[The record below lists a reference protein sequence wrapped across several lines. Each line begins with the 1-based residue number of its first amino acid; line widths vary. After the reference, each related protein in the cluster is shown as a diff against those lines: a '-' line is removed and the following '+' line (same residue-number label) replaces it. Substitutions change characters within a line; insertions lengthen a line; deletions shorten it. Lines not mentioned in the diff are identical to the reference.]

1 MLVLVTGAT
10 GFIGGNVARTLLD
23 RGYQVRALARK
34 DSNTL
39 ALEGTNTEVVYGDLL
54 DRESLARALQGCR
67 ALVHCAALYSYW
79 VRDPKRIYE
88 ANVMGTKLVLEEALK
103 AGVERCVY
111 TSTVS
116 TVHIPAG
123 GVGTEDDWPVED
135 EMVGHYKK
143 SKHRAELVAS
153 DMVRQG
159 LPVVVVNPTAPV
171 GPWDVKPTPT
181 GRMVLNFI
189 RRRMPAYISTGM
201 NVVDVEDVAAGHV
214 LALEKGMPGERYI
227 LGNQNLSLRQIFK
240 LLERTSGVSA
250 PRWKLPMW
258 LPIGAGYI
266 DNFVEGKLLRREP
279 SIPLEGL
286 KVARK
291 PVYVRG
297 DKAVR
302 ELGMPQS
309 SVEGALEKAVNWFRS
324 YNYA

>member
-1 MLVLVTGAT
+1 
-10 GFIGGNVARTLLD
+10 
-23 RGYQVRALARK
+23 
-34 DSNTL
+34 
-39 ALEGTNTEVVYGDLL
+39 
-54 DRESLARALQGCR
+54 
-67 ALVHCAALYSYW
+67 
-79 VRDPKRIYE
+79 
-88 ANVMGTKLVLEEALK
+88 
-103 AGVERCVY
+103 
-111 TSTVS
+111 
-116 TVHIPAG
+116 
-123 GVGTEDDWPVED
+123 
-135 EMVGHYKK
+135 MVGHYKK

-153 DMVRQG
+153 AMVRQG

-189 RRRMPAYISTGM
+189 RKRIPAYISTGM
-201 NVVDVEDVAAGHV
+201 NVVDVEDVATGHV
-214 LALEKGMPGERYI
+214 LALERGVPGQRYI
-227 LGNQNLSLRQIFK
+227 LGNQNLTLSQIFK
-240 LLERTSGVSA
+240 LLERKSGVSA
-250 PRWKLPMW
+250 PRWKIPMW

-291 PVYVRG
+291 PVYVSC

-309 SVEGALEKAVNWFRS
+309 SVEGALEKAVNWFRR